1 MEFFIFYYKIG
12 DIVSNIRDHARQ
24 EKWERAIDKFVMTS
38 AEERQQDKNTTG
50 CISVPL
56 VPAIKVLNS
65 DVLAPR
71 KIAWNGRFVIH
82 SRSAEATISKFRKE
96 GRTITKVV
104 QMNPG
109 NPVTDRLY
117 IWQY

>member
-1 MEFFIFYYKIG
+1 ML
-12 DIVSNIRDHARQ
+12 
-24 EKWERAIDKFVMTS
+24 T
-38 AEERQQDKNTTG
+38 
-50 CISVPL
+50 
-56 VPAIKVLNS
+56 LNS

-71 KIAWNGRFVIH
+71 KIAWNGCFVIH

>member
-56 VPAIKVLNS
+56 VPAIKVSNIIES
-65 DVLAPR
+65 SVSYA
-71 KIAWNGRFVIH
+71 H
-82 SRSAEATISKFRKE
+82 
-96 GRTITKVV
+96 TK
-104 QMNPG
+104 QWCFG
-109 NPVTDRLY
+109 SS
-117 IWQY
+117 